1 MDQIDMNNIKK
12 NTTQMIAMELYR
24 KDNKMRKNKKMKQL
38 IIAFLCLL
46 SITGITTADA
56 LTGGKISKRVTV
68 LFTGEN
74 NEQEKIEGKVYTDKD
89 GNIWVKYDKDGNQ
102 LDINESELEKND
114 LEVEVHQSQE
124 ESEITIK

>member
-56 LTGGKISKRVTV
+56 LTGGEISKRVTV